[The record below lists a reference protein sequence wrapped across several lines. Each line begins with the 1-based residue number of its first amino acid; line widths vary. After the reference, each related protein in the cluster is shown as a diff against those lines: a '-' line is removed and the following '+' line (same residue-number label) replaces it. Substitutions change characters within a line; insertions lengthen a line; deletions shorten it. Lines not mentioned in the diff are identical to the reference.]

1 MEGENSPHSSLCV
14 VRAEE
19 LFPKLPVEKDDESLT
34 APLNECKFALFCA

>member
-19 LFPKLPVEKDDESLT
+19 LFPKTPLEKDDDALT
-34 APLNECKFALFCA
+34 VPLTECKRFITKQ